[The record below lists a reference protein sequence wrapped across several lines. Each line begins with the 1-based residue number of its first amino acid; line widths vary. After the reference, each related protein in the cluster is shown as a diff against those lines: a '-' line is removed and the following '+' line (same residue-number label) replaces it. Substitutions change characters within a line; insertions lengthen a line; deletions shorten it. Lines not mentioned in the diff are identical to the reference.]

1 MKLLSFIYIFALT
14 IICCPGIFIKYK
26 NLLLHAL
33 IFVIIFYFTFDF
45 VNKDVENYEQYNVNI
60 QGVDS
65 LVDLLKSNENQP
77 KQIDINNNLF
87 QNKGASEA
95 NCWNALGKNQK
106 DLEII
111 KVQLNS
117 YAGKVSTTDELNKQL
132 ENQKEEVEQLQEKL
146 KGYEG
151 TKTEIDQINSQ
162 IKKYQTEIDKLQQQ
176 INIYNQSESTIGD
189 VNKQIAKVQT
199 AITDLNV
206 KITTCNDVNKEKESN
221 ITKLTTL
228 ITNQNSKI
236 KDLESKKSTLPPQI
250 ADQKEK
256 IASLE
261 KTINDKVGCGE
272 KLKLIFV
279 IPNITTGTGAYHA
292 GTKKF
297 NELYLTYNN
306 DRVTNVADLSGKV
319 FNQGS
324 QYSVELKTNGNNKLI
339 NGLYVDIGN
348 DGVNFST
355 IAIEIMVNGRWE
367 RLTFSNG
374 SDRYNLRNVSV
385 KNRSRLFTFDTI
397 SVSPSIWFY
406 NPEHA
411 KQEDHQN
418 HAKKYGGN
426 LASFHSAEELNS
438 VISKFDN
445 RASCWI
451 GGKRK
456 SSGWDFIT
464 RITRSRIGNSSE
476 WEWYDGSSWNYTNWN
491 TNEPNSYKEGG
502 LQLLNGGTWNDKSQN
517 GKIPGLYKLTTP
529 RISIPGSRKLIV

>member
-1 MKLLSFIYIFALT
+1 MLPYGFLYLLFKISLNNIFNNA
-14 IICCPGIFIKYK
+14 
-26 NLLLHAL
+26 
-33 IFVIIFYFTFDF
+33 
-45 VNKDVENYEQYNVNI
+45 
-60 QGVDS
+60 
-65 LVDLLKSNENQP
+65 KS
-77 KQIDINNNLF
+77 
-87 QNKGASEA
+87 S
-95 NCWNALGKNQK
+95 
-106 DLEII
+106 
-111 KVQLNS
+111 
-117 YAGKVSTTDELNKQL
+117 
-132 ENQKEEVEQLQEKL
+132 
-146 KGYEG
+146 
-151 TKTEIDQINSQ
+151 
-162 IKKYQTEIDKLQQQ
+162 
-176 INIYNQSESTIGD
+176 
-189 VNKQIAKVQT
+189 
-199 AITDLNV
+199 
-206 KITTCNDVNKEKESN
+206 
-221 ITKLTTL
+221 
-228 ITNQNSKI
+228 
-236 KDLESKKSTLPPQI
+236 
-250 ADQKEK
+250 
-256 IASLE
+256 
-261 KTINDKVGCGE
+261 CGE

-324 QYSVELKTNGNNKLI
+324 QYSVELTTNGNNKLI

-367 RLTFSNG
+367 KLTFSNG

-385 KNRSRLFTFDTI
+385 KNRSKQFTFDTI
-397 SVSPSIWFY
+397 SISPSIWFY
-406 NPEHA
+406 NPHHA

-456 SSGWDFIT
+456 STGWEFFT
-464 RITRSRIGNSSE
+464 RITRSNIGDSSE
-476 WEWYDGSSWNYTNWN
+476 WEWYDGSSWDYTNWH
-491 TNEPNSYKEGG
+491 TNEPNNYKEGG
-502 LQLLNGGTWNDKSQN
+502 VHVLSDGTWNDAGQEHR
-517 GKIPGLYKLTTP
+517 IPGLYKLTTP